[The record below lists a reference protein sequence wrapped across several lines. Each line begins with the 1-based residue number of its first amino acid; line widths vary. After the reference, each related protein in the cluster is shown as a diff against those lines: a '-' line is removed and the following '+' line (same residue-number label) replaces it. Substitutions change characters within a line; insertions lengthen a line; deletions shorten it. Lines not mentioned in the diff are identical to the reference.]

1 MDTESGESYYKMSL
15 KSLIKSITPAFAL
28 SAYHLSLA
36 FLAALWYRF
45 PSEAM
50 VVIGVTGTKGKSSA
64 TLMLSRILEEA
75 GVKVAVSS
83 SLMFKINENE
93 WLNPFHMTMAG
104 RFKLQR
110 FLYQAKA
117 AGCQYAIIE
126 TTSEGIRQY
135 RHKFINF
142 DVAIFTNLSPEHIE
156 AHGGFENY
164 KKAKGQLFAVL
175 AKSKKK
181 NIGGKI
187 IEKISVINLDDE
199 NSEYYKNFHAD
210 KKYGFSA
217 KGACPLPAGKENI
230 IYFNAHDLKSDTSG
244 IQFTVDGTV
253 FTMPI
258 LGEFN
263 IQNALCAA
271 VAAKSL
277 GVDFSV
283 SRSALKKIE
292 EIAGRMKFVN
302 IGQKF
307 TAIIDLA
314 HTPSSFSAVFQAAR
328 MLKKNNGRIIAVFG
342 SAGGGRDKWKRPE
355 LGKIAARCADYI
367 ILTNEDPYG
376 ENPGAICAAIEDG
389 VKAAGFVGTLET
401 IYDRRRAIERVVNI
415 ARWNDLVLFL
425 GKGTEQT
432 MVLNDETIP
441 WDEQAEIVVA
451 IKNMLYDRK

>member
-1 MDTESGESYYKMSL
+1 MSP

-36 FLAALWYRF
+36 FLAAFWYRF

-50 VVIGVTGTKGKSSA
+50 MVIGVTGTKGKSSA

-75 GVKVAVSS
+75 GLKVAVSS

-104 RFKLQR
+104 RFKLQE
-110 FLYQAKA
+110 FLYNAKR
-117 AGCQYAIIE
+117 AGCRYAIIE
-126 TTSEGIRQY
+126 TTSEGIKQH
-135 RHKFINF
+135 RHRFINF

-164 KKAKGQLFAVL
+164 KKAKGRLFAAL
-175 AKSKKK
+175 EKSRKK
-181 NIGGKI
+181 NIGGKAI
-187 IEKISVINLDDE
+187 DKISVLNLDDE
-199 NSEYYKNFHAD
+199 NAGYYKNFHAD

-217 KGACPLPAGKENI
+217 KGACLPPSEKENI
-230 IYFNAHDLKSDTSG
+230 ICFNAHDLKSDTSG
-244 IQFTVDGTV
+244 IQFTVDDTI
-253 FTMPI
+253 FTMPV

-283 SRSALKKIE
+283 SRVALKKIE

-307 TAIIDLA
+307 TAVIDLA
-314 HTPSSFSAVFQAAR
+314 HTPSSFSVVFEAAR
-328 MLKKNNGRIIAVFG
+328 MLKKNNGRIISVFG

-355 LGKIAARCADYI
+355 LGKIAARFSDYI
-367 ILTNEDPYG
+367 ILTNEDPYD
-376 ENPGAICAAIEDG
+376 ENPGAICTAIEDG
-389 VKAAGFVGTLET
+389 VKAAGFAGTLET
-401 IYDRRRAIERVVNI
+401 VYDRRRAINRAVNI

-432 MVLNDETIP
+432 MVLNDESIP
-441 WDEQAEIVVA
+441 WDEQAEVVVA